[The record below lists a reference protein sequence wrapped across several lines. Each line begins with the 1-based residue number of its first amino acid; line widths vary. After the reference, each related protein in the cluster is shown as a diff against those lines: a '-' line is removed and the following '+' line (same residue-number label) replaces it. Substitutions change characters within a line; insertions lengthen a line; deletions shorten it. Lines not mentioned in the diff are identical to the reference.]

1 MELKVY
7 NGEHFERGRVWYLV
21 FALVILVVVILSIL
35 SNNIIWWVFVFLVA
49 GWYLFYLTKVNDTV
63 KLIVWK
69 NALQIEKIAI
79 PWENLSGF
87 VLEYHTEL
95 KKIHN
100 IVILDEKK
108 MPRIYTIND
117 SEKNLKNFV
126 KDLNNYIPLL
136 DSYNQSNFDKFVRKI
151 KL

>member
-1 MELKVY
+1 
-7 NGEHFERGRVWYLV
+7 
-21 FALVILVVVILSIL
+21 
-35 SNNIIWWVFVFLVA
+35 
-49 GWYLFYLTKVNDTV
+49 
-63 KLIVWK
+63 
-69 NALQIEKIAI
+69 
-79 PWENLSGF
+79 
-87 VLEYHTEL
+87 
-95 KKIHN
+95 
-100 IVILDEKK
+100 VILDEKK

>member
-1 MELKVY
+1 
-7 NGEHFERGRVWYLV
+7 
-21 FALVILVVVILSIL
+21 VI
-35 SNNIIWWVFVFLVA
+35 F
-49 GWYLFYLTKVNDTV
+49 
-63 KLIVWK
+63 
-69 NALQIEKIAI
+69 
-79 PWENLSGF
+79 
-87 VLEYHTEL
+87 
-95 KKIHN
+95 
-100 IVILDEKK
+100 DEKK